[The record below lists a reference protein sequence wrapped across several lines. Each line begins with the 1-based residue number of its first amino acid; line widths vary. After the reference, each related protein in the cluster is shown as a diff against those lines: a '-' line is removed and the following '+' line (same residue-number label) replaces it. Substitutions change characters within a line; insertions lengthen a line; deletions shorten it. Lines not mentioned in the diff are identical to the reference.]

1 MAVIESP
8 NDPRIIMEV
17 DPSFAAAR
25 VSARPLE
32 FKAKSGELVG
42 GHYRTGFFTGSTTI
56 LAAGDAIVS
65 MRWNSDQLLFVLQ
78 RLRAFATVITA
89 FTTGQELALD
99 LVKMNGFTASDTG
112 GTDKLPAIQ
121 AGAGRKRLTM
131 QPSRITDLGVANATA
146 LGAGTGT
153 ADGQACGYCNIP
165 CYNVVGSSAGED
177 LIQSPTGGE
186 HPLALAKQEG
196 FRIRIAQVQG
206 AVGVVRYS
214 FVMDWAEVPS
224 Y

>member
-8 NDPRIIMEV
+8 NDPRIIAEV
-17 DPSFAAAR
+17 DPSFGSLRA
-25 VSARPLE
+25 SPRPLE
-32 FKAKSGELVG
+32 YRAKSGELIG

-78 RLRAFATVITA
+78 RLRCFATIITA
-89 FTTGQELALD
+89 FTAGQENALD
-99 LVKMNGFTASDTG
+99 LVKINGFTTSDTG
-112 GTDKLPAIQ
+112 GTDKTALLQ

-131 QPSRITDLGVANATA
+131 QPSRVTDLRVANATA

-165 CYNVVGSSAGED
+165 TTNVVGGSGAED
-177 LIQSPTGGE
+177 VMQPPVGGE
-186 HPLALAKQEG
+186 HPLTLAKQEG

-206 AVGVVRYS
+206 AVGVVRFA
-214 FVMDWAEVPS
+214 FVMDWAEVPL